1 MASKAKKQ
9 PANKRPL
16 EKKNSSDSVKEP
28 KVSKELPNE
37 DGVIVGDERN
47 SQNIKMVSY
56 SILIPQ
62 LLIFFLD

>member
-1 MASKAKKQ
+1 MASKAKNQ

-16 EKKNSSDSVKEP
+16 EKKNSADTVKEP

-47 SQNIKMVSY
+47 SQNVNMM
-56 SILIPQ
+56 
-62 LLIFFLD
+62 F